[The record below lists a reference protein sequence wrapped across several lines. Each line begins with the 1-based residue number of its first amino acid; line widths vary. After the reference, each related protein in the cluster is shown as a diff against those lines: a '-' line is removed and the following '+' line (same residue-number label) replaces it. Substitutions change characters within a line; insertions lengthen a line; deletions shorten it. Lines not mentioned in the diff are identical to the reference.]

1 MIDTGGTIGVEV
13 AAGVLPDSAEGTGV
27 DVASVCWPG
36 AAVAVAVGLDVEVD
50 LDSDAGVG
58 VSAGDGPS
66 QPTRTT

>member
-27 DVASVCWPG
+27 DVAPVCWPG
-36 AAVAVAVGLDVEVD
+36 AAVAVGLDVEVD

-66 QPTRTT
+66 QPTRTM